1 MSETD
6 QDYDEY
12 EPSLDAEFKIY
23 CNGFWGGFTNRET
36 TTGRMNVNFFA
47 DILSRT
53 KLKDFMFVNY
63 VQDANVLFESV
74 FAPSIVSAKKWKYKL
89 HYSGE
94 SLVRTDLYYPNKT
107 YYETYDVVLCSHGAV
122 RDNIIDCPFFVYYC
136 YGSSRLEKLQPIYR
150 YIKAYWLIPEKFCCM
165 IVSNGNVATRNKIFH
180 LVNQYKRVDSAGTY
194 MNNMVNTDTDYELDC
209 HYTSEE
215 FIKFIAQYKFM
226 ICFENTIEGTY
237 ITEKIVNPFLA
248 RTIPIY
254 FGTSYCNQVFNKDA
268 FLYLEDES
276 EKSYRALLEKIKE
289 LDYDDAKYLDMV
301 NQKVFNPNF
310 DYASIYGVDEIANRV
325 ELILENIP
333 IIESDKE
340 DPDDDA
346 D

>member
-1 MSETD
+1 MGD
-6 QDYDEY
+6 I
-12 EPSLDAEFKIY
+12 KIY
-23 CNGFWGGFTNRET
+23 CNGFWGEFLNTET

-53 KLKDFMFVNY
+53 RLKNFTFVDSAE
-63 VQDANVLFESV
+63 DANVLFESV
-74 FAPSIVSAKKWKYKL
+74 FSPSIVSLKEWKYKL

-94 SLVRTDLYYPNKT
+94 SLERTELYYPNKT

-136 YGSSRLEKLQPIYR
+136 YGLSRLERLQPIYR
-150 YIKAYWLIPEKFCCM
+150 YIKPYWLIPEKFCCM
-165 IVSNGNVATRNKIFH
+165 VVSNWYVDARNKIFN
-180 LVNQYKRVDSAGTY
+180 LLNKYKHVDSAGKY
-194 MNNMVNTDTDYELDC
+194 LNNMGKKAKLDC

-215 FIKFIAQYKFM
+215 FINFIAQYKFM

-276 EKSYRALLEKIKE
+276 EKSYHSLLEKIKE
-289 LDYDDAKYLDMV
+289 LDYDDTKYLQMV
-301 NQKVFNPNF
+301 NQQVFNPSF
-310 DYASIYGVDEIANRV
+310 DYQNIYSVDEIANRV
-325 ELILENIP
+325 ELILNTSQP
-333 IIESDKE
+333 THS
-340 DPDDDA
+340 
-346 D
+346 